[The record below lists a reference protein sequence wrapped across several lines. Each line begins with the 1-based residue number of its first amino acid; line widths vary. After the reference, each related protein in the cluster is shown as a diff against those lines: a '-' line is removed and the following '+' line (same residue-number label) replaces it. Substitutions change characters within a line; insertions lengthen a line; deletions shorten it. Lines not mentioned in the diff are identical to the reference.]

1 MSGSLN
7 WVVITFGI
15 ACDIVYLCACA
26 LHGVKP
32 DEQYARQL
40 DLKRLYRMCQFHSL
54 TAITC
59 MALEQTGVFLD
70 LDPAVVKAFKDA
82 KAKAIRKNMLL
93 DAEREQ
99 IFKEMEQAG
108 IWHMPLKGSVLQA
121 LYPKYGMRQMSD
133 NDILYDPSGQKWLA
147 DIMERRGYDVEV
159 CGKSNHDVFLK
170 PPIFNFEMHTSL
182 FGQFSGGAW
191 YNYYKNVKERLL
203 ADEGASYRYHFTD
216 EDFYLYMTAHTY
228 KHYSYSG
235 VGLRSLV
242 DAYVFT
248 EAKGGSMDWGYIGRE
263 AAGMGIADFEER
275 SRLLAKKLFSSPA
288 IPQEAGLTKE
298 EEAMFSYFAGSGTYG
313 TTKNY
318 VKNRMSESQK
328 GGSRAGFMAKLHFI
342 YRRLFPTMEWYQN
355 YEPFFAKHKVLIPFF
370 LVYRFFRRLF
380 GKKKIWNELRA
391 MREFGKEK

>member
-1 MSGSLN
+1 
-7 WVVITFGI
+7 
-15 ACDIVYLCACA
+15 
-26 LHGVKP
+26 
-32 DEQYARQL
+32 
-40 DLKRLYRMCQFHSL
+40 
-54 TAITC
+54 
-59 MALEQTGVFLD
+59 
-70 LDPAVVKAFKDA
+70 
-82 KAKAIRKNMLL
+82 
-93 DAEREQ
+93 
-99 IFKEMEQAG
+99 
-108 IWHMPLKGSVLQA
+108 MPLKGSVLQA

-263 AAGMGIADFEER
+263 AAGMGIADFEDR
-275 SRLLAKKLFSSPA
+275 KS
-288 IPQEAGLTKE
+288 
-298 EEAMFSYFAGSGTYG
+298 
-313 TTKNY
+313 
-318 VKNRMSESQK
+318 V
-328 GGSRAGFMAKLHFI
+328 
-342 YRRLFPTMEWYQN
+342 
-355 YEPFFAKHKVLIPFF
+355 V
-370 LVYRFFRRLF
+370 
-380 GKKKIWNELRA
+380 
-391 MREFGKEK
+391 